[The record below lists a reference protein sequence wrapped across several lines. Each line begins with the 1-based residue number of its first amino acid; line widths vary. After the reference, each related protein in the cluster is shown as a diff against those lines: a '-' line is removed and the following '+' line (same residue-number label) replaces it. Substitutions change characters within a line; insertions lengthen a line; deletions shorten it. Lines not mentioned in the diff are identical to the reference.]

1 MCYDL
6 KFTLTNVVQLM
17 KWWAKKK
24 EKKNQDALFAPE
36 VVRGQGLCRT
46 SSAVA
51 FVRLSQHLLSS
62 LHCCSVCQEN
72 GKQENSAW
80 IAFWKN
86 K

>member
-1 MCYDL
+1 MYVLWFEIHIDQCCAI
-6 KFTLTNVVQLM
+6 NEMVSE
-17 KWWAKKK
+17 